1 MIIHKNLPSA
11 LAFVTKLI
19 RVLVPVWDLVFTW
32 NYRTDAYLR
41 SKAPLAIYMF
51 IYVAMKCIPDTLF
64 GVKVNNS
71 K

>member
-1 MIIHKNLPSA
+1 MKQSSDVYLY
-11 LAFVTKLI
+11 LCGDF
-19 RVLVPVWDLVFTW
+19 VFTW
-32 NYRTDAYLR
+32 NYRADAYLR

-51 IYVAMKCIPDTLF
+51 MYVAMKCIPDTLF